1 MVEAVSSSKPLQVE
15 YRVKAVTRYIVTRYE
30 RVERPDGGQANTRG
44 LGEFP
49 TYQQAYD
56 IGYALAK
63 SEHEQR
69 GWEPG
74 DARMR
79 YPEMLPAAPVER
91 LAVPPYEVT
100 R

>member
-1 MVEAVSSSKPLQVE
+1 MTKPLLIE
-15 YRVKAVTRYIVTRYE
+15 YRVKAVTRYIVTRFE
-30 RVERPDGGQANTRG
+30 SRENDSGGVRS

-56 IGYALAK
+56 VGYALAK

-74 DARMR
+74 DMRMR
-79 YPEMLPAAPVER
+79 YPEMLPAEPVTR
-91 LAVPPYEVT
+91 IDVPPYEVT

>member
-1 MVEAVSSSKPLQVE
+1 MTKPLLIE
-15 YRVKAVTRYIVTRYE
+15 YRVKPVTRYIVTRYE
-30 RVERPDGGQANTRG
+30 RVEGDMANTRG

-69 GWEPG
+69 GWPAG
-74 DARMR
+74 DMRMR
-79 YPEMLPAAPVER
+79 YPEMLPEPVVGR
-91 LAVPPYEVT
+91 TPVAPYEVT

>member
-1 MVEAVSSSKPLQVE
+1 MTKPLLIE
-15 YRVKAVTRYIVTRYE
+15 YRVKPVTRYIVTRFE
-30 RVERPDGGQANTRG
+30 SRENDSGGVRS

-56 IGYALAK
+56 VGYALAK

-74 DARMR
+74 DMRMR
-79 YPEMLPAAPVER
+79 YPEMLPAEPVTR
-91 LAVPPYEVT
+91 IDVPPYEVT

>member
-1 MVEAVSSSKPLQVE
+1 MTKPLLIE
-15 YRVKAVTRYIVTRYE
+15 YRVKAVTRYIVTRYSE
-30 RVERPDGGQANTRG
+30 DDRG
-44 LGEFP
+44 PAGSRQLGEYT

-56 IGYALAK
+56 VGYALAK

-74 DARMR
+74 DMRMR
-79 YPEMLPAAPVER
+79 YPEMLPAEPVTR
-91 LAVPPYEVT
+91 VDVPPYEVT